1 MTKNKAEIRLEELRE
16 AEEKIEKERREIY
29 AQSLLAAKE
38 HKVCSDDIAKMLKD
52 SPQCKFI
59 EYPVTVS
66 DIAFIETKVLRPD
79 LHSSKWVSIA
89 PCSDDKT
96 YLGILLGD
104 MALGVAVQLNK
115 ETNILHIGPGH
126 FNPAIYV
133 PDLNKVVYGCESW
146 WSEIEKPEDLKQITD
161 QDINN
166 TWYVKALKELE

>member
-1 MTKNKAEIRLEELRE
+1 MTKSKAEIRLEELRE
-16 AEEKIEKERREIY
+16 EEKKIEAERREIY

-38 HKVCSDDIAKMLKD
+38 DKVCSDDLAEMLKN
-52 SPQCKFI
+52 PPKFKYI
-59 EYPVTVS
+59 KYPVTIS
-66 DIAFIETKVLRPD
+66 NIAYVETKVLQPD

-89 PCSDDKT
+89 PCNEKKT

-104 MALGVAVQLNK
+104 MALGVTVQLNK
-115 ETNILHIGPGH
+115 ETNILHVGPGH

-133 PDLNKVVYGCESW
+133 PDLNKVIFGCESW